1 MELIKVRAA
10 KDQERTLE
18 WMQAGKING
27 GKRGWINGLVRK
39 DRNRL

>member
-10 KDQERTLE
+10 KDQERTLD

-27 GKRGWINGLVRK
+27 GKRGWINRLVRK
-39 DRNRL
+39 DRKRL